1 MFTEAKPVIRRGV
14 EYQCVEQLLQQEK
27 TGVSLQATLQ
37 STPVAFEVIAFQYL
51 GTTDRQQSQLRIIP
65 PFHKSTA
72 EQIGGEEKIEI
83 QNKTC

>member
-1 MFTEAKPVIRRGV
+1 MLKESKPVIRRGV
-14 EYQCVEQLLQQEK
+14 KYHCAEQLLQGKK

-37 STPVAFEVIAFQYL
+37 SSPVAFEVTACQYL
-51 GTTDRQQSQLRIIP
+51 GATERQQSHLCIIP
-65 PFHKSTA
+65 YFHMSTA